1 MLLLLLLLLL
11 QLRRHL
17 QLFMFGFHNNNNNP
31 SFTHL
36 FTLSSLALF
45 ICLYLPTYV
54 RTYLPRQV
62 GRKVGTYLF
71 SSSFFPSICFEKSCL
86 LQPHTLIFFFS
97 LSVPFIFPLSLRQIS
112 LSCFLLRLSCFF
124 CFQLFYSKQILGI
137 SFQSSNRFFFR
148 RMTDRTSTSTTL
160 KRHFDDI
167 RVTIKRLFNDN
178 FPPCLQ

>member
-1 MLLLLLLLLL
+1 MLLLLLLL
-11 QLRRHL
+11 QLAATPSSIIHVWLSQPQQQQPVVHASFYPFISCTVHL
-17 QLFMFGFHNNNNNP
+17 
-31 SFTHL
+31 S
-36 FTLSSLALF
+36 
-45 ICLYLPTYV
+45 LPTYL

-112 LSCFLLRLSCFF
+112 LSCFLLRLSCF
-124 CFQLFYSKQILGI
+124 QLFYSKQILGI